1 MIVKNREIMKTIK
14 YITAIMMV
22 LLMGIN
28 TTQAQSARRNAASEK
43 NERITATRKPTR
55 ETQKK
60 EAVKQRSAPSKQMAR
75 NNQVQRKQEVQP
87 NHQANRAQAMRKQEV
102 QPNRQASRPQVQREQ
117 AVQRTAQPNQQAVR
131 DARTPM
137 SITTGKNPRSTYR
150 KPDSRIV
157 VRPSTRTAATVNKY
171 ATERYYGGN
180 HYHYVYP
187 TRNVKVHY
195 HYDTYLN
202 NYHVLYYPSYTNVY
216 WTRSMYRDYSR
227 WYPNYY
233 WRYHDGY
240 RIQTISAFDAKYNL
254 GEVALVYGRVYATW
268 YNRETDDYLLFFGGE
283 YPYHQ
288 FTVVLPARIARKFS
302 WRPDRYFLGE
312 HITVTGL
319 ITTFEGI
326 PEIIVKNKR
335 QLGLY

>member
-1 MIVKNREIMKTIK
+1 MKTIK

-22 LLMGIN
+22 LLMGIP
-28 TTQAQSARRNAASEK
+28 TTQAQSARRDAASER
-43 NERITATRKPTR
+43 NERVAANRKSTR

-60 EAVKQRSAPSKQMAR
+60 EAVAERRAPSKQKVYKA
-75 NNQVQRKQEVQP
+75 QAERKQT
-87 NHQANRAQAMRKQEV
+87 V
-102 QPNRQASRPQVQREQ
+102 QPNRKVQKPQVERKEAVHTNRQARNTQVQRT
-117 AVQRTAQPNQQAVR
+117 RQPNQQAVR
-131 DARTPM
+131 EANRPV
-137 SITTGKNPRSTYR
+137 SITNPRNPRSTYR

-157 VRPSTRTAATVNKY
+157 VRPATRTATTVNKY

-202 NYHVLYYPSYTNVY
+202 NYHVLYYPRYTHVY

-233 WRYHDGY
+233 WRYNYGY

-254 GEVALVYGRVYATW
+254 GEVAMVYGRVYATW
-268 YNRETDDYLLFFGGE
+268 HNRQTDDYLLFFGGE

-288 FTVVLPARIARKFS
+288 FTVVLPARIARKYS
-302 WRPDRYFLGE
+302 WRPERFFLGE

-319 ITTFEGI
+319 ITTFEGV

-335 QLGLY
+335 QIGLY

>member
-1 MIVKNREIMKTIK
+1 MKTIK
-14 YITAIMMV
+14 YLTAIMMV
-22 LLMGIN
+22 LLMGIP
-28 TTQAQSARRNAASEK
+28 TTQAQSARRDAASER
-43 NERITATRKPTR
+43 NERVAANRKPSE

-60 EAVKQRSAPSKQMAR
+60 EAVSQRRATSKQKAHKA
-75 NNQVQRKQEVQP
+75 QIERKQ
-87 NHQANRAQAMRKQEV
+87 AV
-102 QPNRQASRPQVQREQ
+102 QPNRQPHVAQVERKQAVQSNRQTQKAQVQRT
-117 AVQRTAQPNQQAVR
+117 RRPDQQAIR
-131 DARTPM
+131 EARTPV
-137 SITTGKNPRSTYR
+137 SITTPNNPRSTYR

-157 VRPSTRTAATVNKY
+157 VRPTTRTATKVNKY

-187 TRNVKVHY
+187 TRKVKVHY

-202 NYHVLYYPSYTNVY
+202 NYHVLYYPRYTNIY

-227 WYPNYY
+227 WYPNYH
-233 WRYHDGY
+233 WRYNYGN

-254 GEVALVYGRVYATW
+254 GEVAMVYGRVYATW
-268 YNRETDDYLLFFGGE
+268 HNQQTGDYLLFFGGE

-288 FTVVLPARIARKFS
+288 FTVVLPARIARKYS
-302 WRPDRYFLGE
+302 WRPERFFLGE

-319 ITTFEGI
+319 ITTIEGV

-335 QLGLY
+335 QIGLY